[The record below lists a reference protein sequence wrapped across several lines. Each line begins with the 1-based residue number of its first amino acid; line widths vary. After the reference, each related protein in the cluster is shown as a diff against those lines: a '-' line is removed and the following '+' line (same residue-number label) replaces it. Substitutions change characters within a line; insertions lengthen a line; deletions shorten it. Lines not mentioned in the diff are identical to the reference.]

1 MPHINQSRGLALLQP
16 LVVFT
21 SPDRVLDHDHGHED
35 NGYGKADEVCDLGGL
50 GGLYL
55 IAHGLHRF
63 VHGSPSL
70 EHIEPQVSSGHY
82 FEERFQDE

>member
-1 MPHINQSRGLALLQP
+1 
-16 LVVFT
+16 
-21 SPDRVLDHDHGHED
+21 
-35 NGYGKADEVCDLGGL
+35 LGGF
-50 GGLYL
+50 GGFYL

-63 VHGSPSL
+63 VHGSPSF